1 MDNATI
7 KKRFK
12 KLEPYL
18 DERLRRL
25 VAGAEALAIGRGG
38 ISAVSRET
46 GLCQEAIR
54 AGYEELECVEALAPG
69 RIRKVGAGA
78 EADGRSSP
86 GTEGRLGTIN

>member
-7 KKRFK
+7 KKRFE

-38 ISAVSRET
+38 ISVVSRET
-46 GLCQEAIR
+46 GLCREAIR
-54 AGYEELECVEALAPG
+54 
-69 RIRKVGAGA
+69 VGC
-78 EADGRSSP
+78 E
-86 GTEGRLGTIN
+86 

>member
-38 ISAVSRET
+38 ISVVSRET
-46 GLCQEAIR
+46 GLCRESIR
-54 AGYEELECVEALAPG
+54 VGCEELECAETLSLG
-69 RIRKVGAGA
+69 RICKAGAGRKQWYGPLPPNGI
-78 EADGRSSP
+78 DVP
-86 GTEGRLGTIN
+86 VW

>member
-25 VAGAEALAIGRGG
+25 VAGADALAIGRGG
-38 ISAVSRET
+38 ISVVSRET
-46 GLCQEAIR
+46 GLCREAIR
-54 AGYEELECVEALAPG
+54 VGCEELESAETLSLG
-69 RIRKVGAGA
+69 RIRKVGAGGT
-78 EADGRSSP
+78 DGRSRSD
-86 GTEGRLGTIN
+86 TEGGFGTIN